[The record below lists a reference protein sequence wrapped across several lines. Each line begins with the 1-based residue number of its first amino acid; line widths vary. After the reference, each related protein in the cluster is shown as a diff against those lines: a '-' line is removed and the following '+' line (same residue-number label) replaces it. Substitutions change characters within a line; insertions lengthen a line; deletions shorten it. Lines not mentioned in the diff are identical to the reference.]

1 MSAHPA
7 PELLDRFWADDL
19 DSDSRAAVGDHAR
32 ACGECRRYLDDLAR
46 ENEVALAAVPPEAFV
61 SRLEARIAAPRRRF
75 LRAAGALVAVA
86 AAAALI
92 VIVPRPATERLPATD
107 RLKGGEV
114 AGLVV
119 YRKRGEQIRRLEEGD
134 VIRAGDSLRVS
145 LTLSHPSRVGAW
157 LVDGHGG
164 VEPLVPGG
172 AAELRAGEQ
181 TLPGAVTVESPC
193 ARLWLVVASGG
204 ATGRVE
210 RTLSEAAQ
218 GGGAGGEPWRPPEG
232 AVTRQLECE

>member
-46 ENEVALAAVPPEAFV
+46 ENEAALAAVPPEAVV

-119 YRKRGEQIRRLEEGD
+119 YRKRGAQIRRLEEGD
-134 VIRAGDSLRVS
+134 GIRAGDSLRVS
-145 LTLSHPSRVGAW
+145 VTLAHPGRVGAW

-164 VEPLVPGG
+164 AEPFLPGG
-172 AAELRAGEQ
+172 TAELRAGEQ
-181 TLPGAVTVESPC
+181 TLPGAVTVDSPC
-193 ARLWLVVASGG
+193 AGVWLVVGSGE
-204 ATGRVE
+204 ATSLVE
-210 RTLSEAAQ
+210 RSLSAAP
-218 GGGAGGEPWRPPEG
+218 GGGSREHWRPPEG
-232 AVTRQLECE
+232 AMTRRLECE